1 MRQNALFKRAA
12 IFVLVSAVLISAQL
26 ALAAEEVTIVG
37 MVTEQ
42 GIVTYDGQ
50 VYAIVENAMG
60 TEVMSLLNRKIEVIG
75 KIMERGD
82 GKKSIEISNYGVS
95 E

>member
-1 MRQNALFKRAA
+1 MSVCVLLFSVQVAFA
-12 IFVLVSAVLISAQL
+12 T
-26 ALAAEEVTIVG
+26 EEVTIVG

-50 VYAIVENAMG
+50 VYAIVENEKG
-60 TEVMSLLNRKIEVIG
+60 KEVMKLINRKIEIIG
-75 KIMERGD
+75 TIIERGD
-82 GKKSIEISNYGVS
+82 GTKLIEVTNYGIS

>member
-1 MRQNALFKRAA
+1 VKVAFAA
-12 IFVLVSAVLISAQL
+12 Q
-26 ALAAEEVTIVG
+26 EVTIVG

-50 VYAIVENAMG
+50 VYAIVENDKG
-60 TEVMSLLNRKIEVIG
+60 KEVMKLINRKIEIIG
-75 KIMERGD
+75 TIIERGD
-82 GKKSIEISNYGVS
+82 GTKLIEITNYGIS

>member
-1 MRQNALFKRAA
+1 MRKNELFARATVYIFAMAL
-12 IFVLVSAVLISAQL
+12 LVSAQL
-26 ALAAEEVTIVG
+26 AFAEEVTIVG

-50 VYAIVENAMG
+50 VYAIVDNSVG
-60 TEVMSLLNRKIEVIG
+60 KEVMKLIDRKVEVIG
-75 KIMERGD
+75 TIIERGD
-82 GKKSIEISNYGVS
+82 GTKVIEITNYGIS